1 MNLVGPRPE
10 IPYYV
15 ERFRE
20 RVPLYMVKYQVR
32 PHITGWMQIHGLRG
46 DNSIPDRTEHG
57 L

>member
-1 MNLVGPRPE
+1 M
-10 IPYYV
+10 